1 MKSEEESES
10 EADGIDFINPQ
21 FNGTKN
27 SIDLYGKI
35 KKFKGILK
43 QSSYVE
49 PNFKKHFVKLSK
61 YKDTTD
67 SLSFKAK
74 DYLGSIKVGSGS

>member
-1 MKSEEESES
+1 LQSSLDNKGEKAKLIDEEMKSEEESES

-43 QSSYVE
+43 
-49 PNFKKHFVKLSK
+49 
-61 YKDTTD
+61 
-67 SLSFKAK
+67 
-74 DYLGSIKVGSGS
+74 